1 MAFYHLRIFSSEPAI
16 ALYLVNMYRFQPGK
30 VLTDESSIQLLEG
43 RDGSNGQKVI
53 IVRFNVSDA
62 VGLRRAMLEVDMLRK
77 LKGQSICDVYG
88 VDMEVS
94 PGNLWV
100 ISCVKE
106 HCKRNLGLEIKLRAD
121 KGKNWSDQE
130 LAQIGTKLRDALLAA
145 ERLGVAITKLTLRN
159 ILVRERGEVVLGT
172 CEGAVPCDSASMR
185 VSQVRLATLLAQMAL
200 LKSQELTQREGEM
213 LLASNLALYPQTAA
227 IISSLKGA
235 HSAPAE
241 VRFSSASLP
250 VAAYV
255 PAKRCKTCNR
265 DFTSATFHPSQLRA
279 DYRRYPQY
287 LDSVCSIVCLDN

>member
-1 MAFYHLRIFSSEPAI
+1 
-16 ALYLVNMYRFQPGK
+16 
-30 VLTDESSIQLLEG
+30 
-43 RDGSNGQKVI
+43 
-53 IVRFNVSDA
+53 
-62 VGLRRAMLEVDMLRK
+62 MLEVDTLRR
-77 LKGQSICDVYG
+77 LKGQAICEVYG
-88 VDMEVS
+88 VDLEVC

-106 HCKRNLGLEIKLRAD
+106 HCKRNLGLEIKLRAE

-145 ERLGVAITKLTLRN
+145 ERLGVAVTKLTLRN
-159 ILVRERGEVVLGT
+159 ILVRERGEVILGT
-172 CEGAVPCDSASMR
+172 CEGAVPSDSASMR
-185 VSQVRLATLLAQMAL
+185 VSQVKLATILAQMAL

-213 LLASNLALYPQTAA
+213 LLASNLPLYPQTAA
-227 IISSLKGA
+227 IISSLTGD

-250 VAAYV
+250 APAYI

-287 LDSVCSIVCLDN
+287 LDSVCSIVCLDNYIKYCETMQMGEMVCAACGGRYRAEAGQRDEMCSQRCRMQARERNY